1 MACEN
6 VTINITN
13 DDTPEEEEYFYVV
26 LATNDSAVKLRA
38 NMINITITDDDN
50 ATVIIQ
56 RLGMVN
62 IF

>member
-6 VTINITN
+6 VTITITN
-13 DDTPEEEEYFYVV
+13 DDTPEEDEYFYVV
-26 LATNDSAVKLRA
+26 LNTNDSAVKLRA

-50 ATVIIQ
+50 ATFIIQ